1 MTEEMFSLWEKINP
15 DVRTAYKKLIGEPR
29 TKRGHFLPIGYKNVE
44 GAWIPIPELVS
55 ILVEELYFVRYR
67 KSHTL
72 RSAISK
78 VKITFDLMGVKPP
91 SVQGMSKVLDRLHK
105 DLGLATATQKEFISE
120 RQRMALEVKAAT
132 GSIPHTKDLRE
143 AYAKVKYKEQ
153 KDELKEI
160 QDKERRLK
168 NQMTGQAKRAKIS
181 GKTLTEDVKKTKVKS
196 TENPCADA
204 YLAAMTSGVVEK
216 DIVMPLYLKAM
227 EEALGAQRKVAFLPT
242 PKQYDFMSADEDIVL
257 YGGAAGGGK
266 SYALLFD
273 AIRYAHMN
281 GYRGV
286 LIRRTMPE
294 LRELIDFS
302 RELYPKIFKGAKYN
316 SSEKTWR
323 FPSGAI
329 LEFGFLDNPS
339 DKYQYQ
345 GKQYAWVGFDEL
357 GLQDT
362 PEGFDYLK
370 SRLRTTL
377 PIKPAIRCT
386 ANPGSL
392 WVKERFIDPAPANTT
407 FRDKAGLTYRFI
419 PSLISDNP
427 YIYQNGEGQYVKM
440 LTSMSEVERRQL
452 LEGDWTVSDDSAFPE
467 FELKTHVVSE
477 ALHYPPAHWSRFCGI
492 DYGYSDQS
500 AAVWGAI
507 NPDSGQV
514 VIYREFAQSGLEGYP
529 LAQKIIELEQ
539 QDLVPIDHVVDH
551 TIWNKSGHTGPTIG
565 QAMQA
570 GGLRMRMADKNRSGG
585 KIQIHSMLRI
595 ADGEPGMVILD
606 SCPRTIRELQSLRKV
621 EKRPGSDVEDIKQ
634 TRLNG
639 NHNDLYDALRYALM
653 SRPRR
658 QTLQDA
664 LSIDKGKE
672 HWGRINKMFN

>member
-1 MTEEMFSLWEKINP
+1 MFKLWEKINP
-15 DVRTAYKKLIGEPR
+15 DIRAAYNTLMTETR
-29 TKRGHFLPIGYKNVE
+29 TKRGRYLPKGYKDVE
-44 GAWIPIPELVS
+44 GAWEPVPELLSVL
-55 ILVEELYFVRYR
+55 IEELYFVKYR

-72 RSAISK
+72 RGCIAMLKLTFELNGDK
-78 VKITFDLMGVKPP
+78 VP
-91 SVQGMSKVLDRLHK
+91 SVQGMSKVFDRLKK
-105 DLGLATATQKEFISE
+105 DLGLVVVTQEEYISE
-120 RQRMALEVKAAT
+120 RKKMALAVKEKT
-132 GSIPHTKDLRE
+132 GGIPPTSELRK
-143 AYAKVKYKEQ
+143 AYAKIKYNEQ
-153 KDELKEI
+153 KAELKDH
-160 QDKERRLK
+160 QDNERKLK
-168 NQMTGQAKRAKIS
+168 KQMSTQAKKAGIC
-181 GKTLTEDVKKTKVKS
+181 GKKLTEDVKKVKRAP
-196 TENPCADA
+196 TTQNPCADA
-204 YLAAMTSGVVEK
+204 YIAMMTSGVVEK
-216 DIVMPLYLKAM
+216 DIVMPLYIKAM
-227 EEALGAQRKVAFLPT
+227 KEAETSQRKVAFLPT
-242 PKQYDFMSADEDIVL
+242 PKQYDFMSSNEDIVL

-302 RELYPKIFKGAKYN
+302 RELYPNIFKGAKYN
-316 SSEKTWR
+316 ASEKTWR

-329 LEFGFLDNPS
+329 LEFGFLDSPT

-407 FRDKAGLTYRFI
+407 FRDRAGLTYRFI

-427 YIYQNGEGQYVKM
+427 YIYQDGEGQYVKM

-467 FELKTHVVSE
+467 FDIKTHVVSE
-477 ALHYPPAHWSRFCGI
+477 AIHYPPPHWSRFCGI
-492 DYGYSDQS
+492 DYGYSDMS
-500 AAVWGAI
+500 AAVWGAV
-507 NPDSGQV
+507 NPETGQV
-514 VIYREFAQSGLEGYP
+514 TIYREFAQSGLEGLP
-529 LAQKIIELEQ
+529 LANKIIELER
-539 QDLVPIDHVVDH
+539 QDLVPVDHVVDW
-551 TIWNKSGHTGPTIG
+551 TVWNKTGHTGPTIG
-565 QAMQA
+565 QAMQH
-570 GGLRMRMADKNRSGG
+570 GGLRMRMADKNREGG
-585 KIQIHSMLRI
+585 KVQIHSLLRV
-595 ADGEPGMVILD
+595 DGGVPGMVFLD
-606 SCPRTIRELQSLRKV
+606 SCPRTIREMQSLRKA
-621 EKRPGSDVEDIKQ
+621 EKRPGASVEDIKQ

-664 LSIDKGKE
+664 MATNKAE
-672 HWGRINKMFN
+672 QHWGRVNQMFT